1 MAALLSFLNET
12 ERADPDVSSQNRPP
26 SPLGFEFVNVY
37 NGRPGRFFETERT
50 KGGCMSVTG
59 VPAFSIHISGA
70 ELSLAYGPTTIV
82 SACTSALRCSPHT
95 VLRGGA
101 LASVTLLHVETM

>member
-1 MAALLSFLNET
+1 
-12 ERADPDVSSQNRPP
+12 
-26 SPLGFEFVNVY
+26 
-37 NGRPGRFFETERT
+37 
-50 KGGCMSVTG
+50 MSVTG

-82 SACTSALRCSPHT
+82 SACRSALRFSPHT

>member
-1 MAALLSFLNET
+1 M
-12 ERADPDVSSQNRPP
+12 
-26 SPLGFEFVNVY
+26 Y

-70 ELSLAYGPTTIV
+70 ELSLAYVRRPLSV
-82 SACTSALRCSPHT
+82 HVHQLFDVPHT
-95 VLRGGA
+95 QFLEGGA